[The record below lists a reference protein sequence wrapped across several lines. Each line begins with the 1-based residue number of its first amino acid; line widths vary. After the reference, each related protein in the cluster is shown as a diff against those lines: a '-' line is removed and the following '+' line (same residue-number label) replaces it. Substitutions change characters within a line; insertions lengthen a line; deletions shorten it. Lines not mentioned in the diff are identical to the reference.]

1 MIIQVCKNVMDM
13 FIDGVCCGFI
23 IVIIN
28 LLLNVVMVFVIIQV
42 LKIIG
47 LFDWVG
53 YICELVMVLWG
64 LSGEVVI
71 VFLVVLMSMG
81 GVVGVVV
88 SLVIVGVLIGY
99 DVIVLLF
106 VMYLMGNLV

>member
-1 MIIQVCKNVMDM
+1 MVNISVH
-13 FIDGVCCGFI
+13 
-23 IVIIN
+23 

-53 YICELVMVLWG
+53 YICEFVMVLWG
-64 LSGEVVI
+64 LFGEVVI

>member
-1 MIIQVCKNVMDM
+1 MA
-13 FIDGVCCGFI
+13 
-23 IVIIN
+23 
-28 LLLNVVMVFVIIQV
+28 
-42 LKIIG
+42 
-47 LFDWVG
+47 
-53 YICELVMVLWG
+53 LWG
-64 LSGEVVI
+64 LFGEAVI

-106 VMYLMGNLV
+106 AMYLMGNSV

>member
-1 MIIQVCKNVMDM
+1 MIIQVRKNVMDM
-13 FIDGVCCGFI
+13 FIDGARRGFI
-23 IVIIN
+23 IVTIN
-28 LLLNVVMVFVIIQV
+28 LLLNVVMAFVIIQA

-53 YICELVMVLWG
+53 YICEFVMALWG
-64 LSGEVVI
+64 LFGEAVI

-106 VMYLMGNLV
+106 AMYLMGNSV